1 MSEQPKD
8 DKHWEQYRKPKGS
21 KMKKIKLIGIMFF
34 LSLCSYFVVIYD
46 NTIRTVEFLSIFAA
60 GDATTIPYKQIIVA
74 CGDGSNAGLSAFNYL
89 EKLKGKPGVRA
100 DWKKQIGGQVFHY

>member
-8 DKHWEQYRKPKGS
+8 DKHWEKYRKPKGS
-21 KMKKIKLIGIMFF
+21 KMKNIKLIGIMFF

-60 GDATTIPYKQIIVA
+60 GAMGGILGIRIED
-74 CGDGSNAGLSAFNYL
+74 YL
-89 EKLKGKPGVRA
+89 KN
-100 DWKKQIGGQVFHY
+100 KKDTDSDSQTENN

>member
-8 DKHWEQYRKPKGS
+8 DKHWEQYRKPNGN

-46 NTIRTVEFLSIFAA
+46 NTIRTVEFL
-60 GDATTIPYKQIIVA
+60 
-74 CGDGSNAGLSAFNYL
+74 
-89 EKLKGKPGVRA
+89 
-100 DWKKQIGGQVFHY
+100 

>member
-21 KMKKIKLIGIMFF
+21 KMKNIKLIGIMFF

-60 GDATTIPYKQIIVA
+60 GAMGGILGIRIED
-74 CGDGSNAGLSAFNYL
+74 YL
-89 EKLKGKPGVRA
+89 KN
-100 DWKKQIGGQVFHY
+100 KKDTDSDSQTEND